1 VNYLEMKTEFSALL
15 NRRDVTQAQKDAWL
29 RQGIERAQR
38 VLRIPAMERS
48 VLFTVPSDWDG
59 LTIPSDYL
67 ELIRLKVTLGSGR
80 KVNLTRKSEDEVEA
94 AALHS
99 GDPSIFYRQG
109 GKWIIGPTPTTGS
122 VIRIDYY
129 GEFDGLVEDTDEN
142 ILSIICPTLA
152 LYAGLTFAGKPIND
166 KRGPAWAEAYQTTLD
181 ELHEQA
187 DDDELSGGAE
197 VAASEAYAW
206 PDDC

>member
-38 VLRIPAMERS
+38 VLRIPAMEKA
-48 VLFTVPSDWDG
+48 VLFTVPSDYDG

-67 ELIRLKVTLGSGR
+67 ELIDLKVTLGSGR
-80 KVNLTRKSEDEVEA
+80 KRKLTRKSLDEVECA
-94 AALHS
+94 AMTPGEPA
-99 GDPSIFYRQG
+99 IFAREG
-109 GKWIIGPTPTTGS
+109 GKWVLGPTPLEGT
-122 VIRIDYY
+122 VLRINYY

-152 LYAGLTFAGKPIND
+152 IYAGLTFAGKPIND
-166 KRGPAWAEAYQTTLD
+166 KRTPMWEASYTQTLD

-197 VAASEAYAW
+197 VAASDAYAW
-206 PDDC
+206 PED